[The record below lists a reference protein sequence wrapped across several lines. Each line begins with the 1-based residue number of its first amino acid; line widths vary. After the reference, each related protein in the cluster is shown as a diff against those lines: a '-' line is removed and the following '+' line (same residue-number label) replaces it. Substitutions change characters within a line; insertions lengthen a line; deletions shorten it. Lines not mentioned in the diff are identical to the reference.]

1 MDSEFIAYL
10 GDWKKKKRKEKKLSS
25 ISNWVQARLEG
36 NSQKWNLHPFVID
49 QLWGKLERRSIDL
62 LYNTSKIITYSN

>member
-10 GDWKKKKRKEKKLSS
+10 GDWKKKKKEKKRKEKKLSS

-36 NSQKWNLHPFVID
+36 NSQKWNLHPS
-49 QLWGKLERRSIDL
+49 W
-62 LYNTSKIITYSN
+62 